1 MIPAWIESRPGDPGE
16 PTSSNLFHVA
26 PRHDAGCPFIQGLR
40 ESSQPDPIPLRPND
54 LAQTGSET
62 THELISG
69 VAPAAPA
76 IPVSAFARGD
86 AELWSYIG
94 ANPSGANDANPN
106 GAGMRLGCSPDDRR
120 QSEPANA
127 RAEVLGAG
135 RRQVVVGL
143 GQRAGVPDPSLSS
156 PRLAPGSPAFS
167 AYIDEQRAAL
177 APNSPQRR
185 HPHRRRLV
193 ASPPAAGPPLRARR
207 RLAIALRAGD
217 AFASIVA
224 S

>member
-1 MIPAWIESRPGDPGE
+1 M
-16 PTSSNLFHVA
+16 PTH
-26 PRHDAGCPFIQGLR
+26 GLR
-40 ESSQPDPIPLRPND
+40 ESSQPDPIRLRPND

-143 GQRAGVPDPSLSS
+143 RHPPTIAGE
-156 PRLAPGSPAFS
+156 R
-167 AYIDEQRAAL
+167 EQSKNTRKWLRAA
-177 APNSPQRR
+177 SF
-185 HPHRRRLV
+185 H
-193 ASPPAAGPPLRARR
+193 
-207 RLAIALRAGD
+207 
-217 AFASIVA
+217 FAD
-224 S
+224 